1 MPDATGTIR
10 AVAGYR
16 DDPRGTRD
24 GAGSK
29 MPLVRYFLFVGGAL
43 IALLLFLDAYFPS
56 QVVNSATAT
65 GGTVADVGRPM
76 LRIRSS
82 QKLPERIVIDT
93 SIPTIVPP
101 PAPTVVAEAPATA
114 PVLDA
119 LAQVAPSDLKKS
131 DPKKSEPKP
140 PPKRKVAKRQ
150 VHQPVVAY
158 AQAPRLA
165 YAQAPRLDFDLFG
178 RSSW

>member
-1 MPDATGTIR
+1 
-10 AVAGYR
+10 
-16 DDPRGTRD
+16 
-24 GAGSK
+24 
-29 MPLVRYFLFVGGAL
+29 MPLARYFLFVGSAL
-43 IALLLFLDAYFPS
+43 VALLLFLDAYLPS

-101 PAPTVVAEAPATA
+101 PAPAVVADVPEEKP

-131 DPKKSEPKP
+131 DVKKSDPKP

-150 VHQPVVAY
+150 VHQPTIAY
-158 AQAPRLA
+158 AQGPRVA

-178 RSSW
+178 RNSW